1 MVKICLGDDFMSI
14 ESYIINN
21 FKNDNRE
28 EICQAIEESI
38 KSNDEV
44 TLPGMGVFM
53 KIIWSHANQELK
65 DEMLN
70 IIESNLK

>member
-1 MVKICLGDDFMSI
+1 MSI
-14 ESYIINN
+14 EGYIINN
-21 FKNDNRE
+21 FKNDNKEGIRE
-28 EICQAIEESI
+28 AIEESV

-53 KIIWSHANQELK
+53 KIIWSTASQKLK
-65 DEMLN
+65 DEMLS